1 MYPHPAM
8 NPRQSEPPPEQDRRL
23 GTRGPAR
30 AFWDALFRLLRAIA
44 GHAHSLYAAVGLF
57 LLVGSVLA
65 LAGVWAFVALADQV
79 NEGATQA
86 FDTAVLQ
93 WVAQHP
99 FPRWMEPVTLEI
111 TMLGT
116 GTVVL
121 MIVSVA
127 ALFLALTKHR
137 HSALLLVIAT
147 LGGVILNNILKASF
161 HRPRPQVFQWGTHAF
176 SSSFPSGHAMSA
188 ATVYLTIAYLAARLH
203 ERPAVRWA
211 IWLTAFVV
219 ITLIAVSRILL
230 GVHYPSDVAAGMVL
244 GAAWAGFCW
253 AMLEALQLWS
263 RRRAP
268 ASVEVAPGSP
278 VQPTAVER
286 QPG

>member
-1 MYPHPAM
+1 M
-8 NPRQSEPPPEQDRRL
+8 NPRTPEPLPEHDRRL
-23 GTRGPAR
+23 GTRGPTR
-30 AFWDALFRLLRAIA
+30 AFWDALFQLLRGIA
-44 GHAHSLYAAVGLF
+44 GQAHSLYAAVGIF

-65 LAGVWAFVALADQV
+65 LGGVWAFVALADRV
-79 NEGATQA
+79 DDGATQA

-93 WVAQHP
+93 WVAQLH

-116 GTVVL
+116 GTVVF

-127 ALFLALTKHR
+127 ALFLVLTKHR

-147 LGGVILNNILKASF
+147 AGSVILNNILKASF

-203 ERPAVRWA
+203 GSAPVRWT
-211 IWLTAFVV
+211 IWLVAFLV
-219 ITLIAVSRILL
+219 IVLIATSRVIL
-230 GVHYPSDVAAGMVL
+230 GVHYPSDVAAGLVL

-253 AMLEALQLWS
+253 AMLEALQLWV

-278 VQPTAVER
+278 VQPTGDR
-286 QPG
+286 SPG

>member
-1 MYPHPAM
+1 M
-8 NPRQSEPPPEQDRRL
+8 NPRTPEPLPEHDRRL
-23 GTRGPAR
+23 GTRGPTR
-30 AFWDALFRLLRAIA
+30 AFWDALFQLLRGIA
-44 GHAHSLYAAVGLF
+44 GQAHSLYAAVGLF

-65 LAGVWAFVALADQV
+65 LGGVWAFVALADRV
-79 NEGATQA
+79 DDGATQA

-93 WVAQHP
+93 WVAQLH

-116 GTVVL
+116 GTVVF

-127 ALFLALTKHR
+127 ALFLMLTKHR

-147 LGGVILNNILKASF
+147 AGSVILNNILKASF

-203 ERPAVRWA
+203 GSAPVRWT
-211 IWLTAFVV
+211 IWLVAFLV
-219 ITLIAVSRILL
+219 IVLIATSRVIL
-230 GVHYPSDVAAGMVL
+230 GVHYPSDVAAGLVL
-244 GAAWAGFCW
+244 GAAWAGFGG
-253 AMLEALQLWS
+253 ALLEALQLWAW
-263 RRRAP
+263 RRAP

-278 VQPTAVER
+278 VQPTGDRA
-286 QPG
+286 PG

>member
-8 NPRQSEPPPEQDRRL
+8 NPRHSEPPLDHDRRL
-23 GTRGPAR
+23 GTRGPSR
-30 AFWDALFRLLRAIA
+30 AFWDALFRLLRMIA

-57 LLVGSVLA
+57 LLVGSALA
-65 LAGVWAFVALADQV
+65 LAGVWAFVALADRV
-79 NEGATQA
+79 AEGATQA
-86 FDTAVLQ
+86 FDTAVLH
-93 WVAQHP
+93 WVGQHP
-99 FPRWMEPVTLEI
+99 FPRWMEPVTLEV

-147 LGGVILNNILKASF
+147 VGSVILNNILKASF

-203 ERPAVRWA
+203 RRASVRWS
-211 IWLTAFVV
+211 IWLVAFVV
-219 ITLIAVSRILL
+219 IALIATSRVLL

-253 AMLEALQLWS
+253 AMLEALQLWA

-278 VQPTAVER
+278 VQSTAVER
-286 QPG
+286 PPG